1 MAITPNTFKNLTFGG
16 VNSADYGVYISG
28 EGVYNAPSRAV
39 ELTQIPGRNGAIPV
53 DMGYWENI
61 EIVYPCGMFGSDQ
74 TDFAQNYSDFINA
87 IASQKGYQRLE
98 DTYHTDEFRQ
108 ALFVSGVE
116 TKPIGFGQAGEF
128 ELVFNCKPQRFLK
141 SGEDPVAVG
150 NGGTI
155 MNQTNYA
162 AKPILSINGYSGTI
176 AINENE
182 ITISGGTFGVIE
194 VAPPVEGVAVR
205 NDTWSN
211 LKYHNADPI
220 SMDTFALSVDLR
232 IGTSTMSSASVTSI
246 SADLSSAVSFSRV
259 SSSVW
264 SIELT
269 QNVTG
274 FTAVAGTSSNKQYQ
288 SQITYVDIN
297 GSHTFTFTTTI
308 TYNPNSAESSDSL
321 AVTYAI
327 APITA
332 ASTNWSSIEVSFGS
346 VTVDSS
352 KSKLGNPTYI
362 DCEIGE
368 AYKVENGKT
377 VLLNDVVSIG
387 ADLPVLDPGTN
398 TITYSGIGLAVS
410 VIPRWWK
417 L

>member
-74 TDFAQNYSDFINA
+74 TDFAANYSDFINA

-116 TKPIGFGQAGEF
+116 TDPIGFGQAGEF
-128 ELVFNCKPQRFLK
+128 ELKFNCKPQRFLK

-155 MNQTNYA
+155 TNQTNYA

-182 ITISGGTFGVIE
+182 ITITGGTFGIIE

-220 SMDTFALSVDLR
+220 SMDEFALSVDLR

-288 SQITYVDIN
+288 SQITYVDTN

-368 AYKVENGKT
+368 AYKIEDDQT

-398 TITYSGIGLAVS
+398 TITYSGVGLAVS